1 MKWIIGIVI
10 LVVTYGITSGLGRL
24 GYATRDSGWSVFLL
38 IILPLALAGILFYLG
53 AEWWIG
59 LGVGAVCLGLMA
71 AGRAGLIIGMGSME
85 V

>member
-10 LVVTYGITSGLGRL
+10 LIVTYGITSGIGHL
-24 GYATRDSGWSVFLL
+24 GYATRDSGWGVFLL
-38 IILPLALAGILFYLG
+38 IALPLALFGILFCLG

-59 LGVGAVCLGLMA
+59 LGVGGVCLGLMA
-71 AGRAGLIIGMGSME
+71 AGRIGLIIGAGSME